1 MTTSVAA
8 TPPHTEAP
16 NPVDAPFTQTL
27 IRTLRA
33 HDPSGI
39 WDKLGDEKV
48 LGPFIVTREQRR
60 AMPIIDNPG
69 PEVIGRL
76 RAFYGSV
83 GLAIEQ
89 QAGVMASPIM
99 EVSSEGFGRVVLTAG
114 RLVLLNK
121 SLRDVHRF
129 GFESLAALAAE
140 GGRLVADG
148 VAMINA
154 HPDLA
159 RA

>member
-1 MTTSVAA
+1 MTTSAAA
-8 TPPHTEAP
+8 TPATAETASPVEA
-16 NPVDAPFTQTL
+16 VFRQTL
-27 IRTLRA
+27 VRTLRA

-39 WDKLGDEKV
+39 WDKIADDKV
-48 LGPFIVTREQRR
+48 LAPFVLTREQRR

-76 RAFYGSV
+76 KAFYGSV

-89 QAGVMASPIM
+89 QSGVMASPIM
-99 EVSSEGFGRVVLTAG
+99 EMSSEGFGRVVLIAG
-114 RLVLLNK
+114 RLVLLSK
-121 SLRDVHRF
+121 TLRDVHRF
-129 GFESLAALAAE
+129 GFESLEALAAE
-140 GGRLVADG
+140 GGRLVEAG
-148 VAMINA
+148 VALIND